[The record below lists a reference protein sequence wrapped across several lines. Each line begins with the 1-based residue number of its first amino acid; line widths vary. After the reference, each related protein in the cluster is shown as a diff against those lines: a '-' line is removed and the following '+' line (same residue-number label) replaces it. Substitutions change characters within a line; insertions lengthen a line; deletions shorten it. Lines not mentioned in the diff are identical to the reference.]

1 MLAAFYGHTETVRE
15 MSGYSGIDVNEKD
28 NVSIVDSDKQDSD
41 CMWYVI

>member
-1 MLAAFYGHTETVRE
+1 MYAAMYGHTEIVRE
-15 MSGYSGIDVNEKD
+15 MSGYSGIDMNKKD